1 MFVDDVDLL
10 PSSSEKKRF
19 ESSSHYTKE
28 KLTPPTIHIS
38 LHFLY
43 LCLQTAETR
52 ERERKKEIHKER
64 ERVLLFEKRKRLYIS
79 QRARERERVGGLS
92 QGNRFNRWAVEIL
105 KSE

>member
-1 MFVDDVDLL
+1 MR
-10 PSSSEKKRF
+10 KRGAQF
-19 ESSSHYTKE
+19 SAPYTNQE
-28 KLTPPTIHIS
+28 
-38 LHFLY
+38 
-43 LCLQTAETR
+43 R
-52 ERERKKEIHKER
+52 EREGGGKER

>member
-1 MFVDDVDLL
+1 MVVFVDDVDLL

-52 ERERKKEIHKER
+52 EREKER
-64 ERVLLFEKRKRLYIS
+64 DT
-79 QRARERERVGGLS
+79 QREREYQSRKRRAKRGRDLS
-92 QGNRFNRWAVEIL
+92 EWVSRLSFIIL
-105 KSE
+105 NSVVIRKSARSF